1 MSVLTAHHLGKSY
14 GHHDVFSDITLDI
27 PPGSRIALVGPNGS
41 GKTTLLRL
49 LAGLEEP
56 SAGAVHQA
64 KGLRIGF
71 LPQRADLSAT
81 GRLWE
86 ATLEVFTDLQAQAAA
101 LRRQEAAIAEGRSGE
116 PSLAQYGRALEA
128 FELAGGYTYEQR
140 TRRVLSGLGFD
151 EDDIQRPVSQLSGG
165 QKTRAQL
172 ARLLLDAPDL
182 LLLDEPTNHLD
193 LAGIEWLEGYLKS
206 WKGSLVLVAHDRAF
220 LDATVDQV
228 WDLVWGQLERYRGNY
243 SAYVQQKTD
252 RLARQQV
259 EHEKQQQV
267 IAKTEEFI
275 RRNMAG
281 QLSRQ
286 AKGRQKRLD
295 RLQRIERV
303 RTYRPLN
310 LSLGDVARSGD
321 LVLGLYDLSAGYRQE
336 APLVTVE
343 ELELRRGDRVALLG
357 PNGSGKTTLLR
368 TVIGEIPALSG
379 RVRIGAA
386 VQSAYFAQG
395 HTELEPDKTVLETIV
410 DNGVTSTSQARDLLG
425 RYRFSG
431 DDVVKRVGDL
441 SGGEQA
447 RVALAILAL
456 QGANFLL
463 LDEPTNHLDIPSQ
476 EVLQEVFTGFAGSI
490 LIVTHDRYLI
500 RTVTPSVWAI
510 EDGQVRVFEDGYEA
524 YRAWRDQQR
533 QSPEGARA
541 ARHEEA
547 LTALEKQRQAR
558 RTAER
563 EAARQARR
571 RDELEERIRRLET
584 RLADLEAQ
592 LALASTE
599 QAVERVRQLGVEY
612 SQVEATLDT
621 LMLAWAELAP

>member
-1 MSVLTAHHLGKSY
+1 
-14 GHHDVFSDITLDI
+14 
-27 PPGSRIALVGPNGS
+27 
-41 GKTTLLRL
+41 
-49 LAGLEEP
+49 
-56 SAGAVHQA
+56 
-64 KGLRIGF
+64 
-71 LPQRADLSAT
+71 
-81 GRLWE
+81 
-86 ATLEVFTDLQAQAAA
+86 
-101 LRRQEAAIAEGRSGE
+101 
-116 PSLAQYGRALEA
+116 
-128 FELAGGYTYEQR
+128 
-140 TRRVLSGLGFD
+140 VLSGLGFD
-151 EDDIQRPVSQLSGG
+151 EDDIRRPVSQLSGG
-165 QKTRAQL
+165 QRTRAQL

-220 LDATVDQV
+220 LDATVDRV
-228 WDLVWGQLERYRGNY
+228 WDLAWGRLERYRGNY

-252 RLARQQV
+252 RQARQQV
-259 EHEKQQQV
+259 EHERQQEV

-275 RRNMAG
+275 RRNLSG

-310 LSLGDVARSGD
+310 LSLGGVARSGG
-321 LVLGLYDLSAGYRQE
+321 LVLGLYDLSVGYAQE
-336 APLVTVE
+336 APLLTVA

-368 TVIGEIPALSG
+368 TVTGEIPALSG

-386 VQSAYFAQG
+386 VRLAYFAQG
-395 HTELEPDKTVLETIV
+395 HSELEPDKTVLETIV
-410 DNGVTSTSQARDLLG
+410 DEGITSISQARDLLG

-431 DDVVKRVGDL
+431 DDVFKRVGDL

-463 LDEPTNHLDIPSQ
+463 LDEPTNQLDIPSQ
-476 EVLQEVFTGFAGSI
+476 EVLQEVFAGFAGSM

-500 RTVTPSVWAI
+500 RTLTPAVWAI
-510 EDGQVRVFEDGYEA
+510 EEGQVWAFDDGYEA
-524 YRAWRDQQR
+524 YRSWREQRR
-533 QSPEGARA
+533 QSPGDSKA
-541 ARHEEA
+541 ARHKEV
-547 LTALEKQRQAR
+547 LTALEKQRQAHR
-558 RTAER
+558 AAER
-563 EAARQARR
+563 EAAQQARR
-571 RDELEERIRRLET
+571 RAELEESIHRLET

-599 QAVERVRQLGVEY
+599 QAVERVRQLGAEY